1 MPTFNQ
7 QFLDTNGLT
16 QYDGLIKNYINTK
29 AASGYTPQLDTTNQ
43 ALVFD
48 IGSQPVLDQT
58 NHIVIFNI

>member
-29 AASGYTPQLDTTNQ
+29 ATIGYTPQLDTTNQ
-43 ALVFD
+43 ALVFSV
-48 IGSQPVLDQT
+48 GNQPVLDST